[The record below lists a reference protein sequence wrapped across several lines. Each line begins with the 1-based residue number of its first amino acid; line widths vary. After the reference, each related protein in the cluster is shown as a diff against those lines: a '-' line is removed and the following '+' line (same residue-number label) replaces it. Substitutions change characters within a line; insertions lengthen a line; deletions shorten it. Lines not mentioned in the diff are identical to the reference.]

1 MIAGIDVFEVLLGIG
16 ILYLAWLLFMILG
29 DGK

>member
-1 MIAGIDVFEVLLGIG
+1 MIAGIDVFEVLLGMG
-16 ILYLAWLLFMILG
+16 ILYLAWLSFMIFG

>member
-1 MIAGIDVFEVLLGIG
+1 MTDLFEILVGIS

-29 DGK
+29 DRK